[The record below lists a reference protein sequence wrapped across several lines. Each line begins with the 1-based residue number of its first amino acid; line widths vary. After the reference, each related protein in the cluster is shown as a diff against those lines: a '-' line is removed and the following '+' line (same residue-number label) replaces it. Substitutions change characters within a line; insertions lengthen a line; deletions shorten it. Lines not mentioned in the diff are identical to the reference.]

1 MNCNHITKV
10 LEWGF
15 DENHNFKVSLYGCVM
30 CDIESTAPFKDE
42 EVTEIDH
49 SGCDINPCFGCKAKG
64 LQLNPGDAAGS
75 KAMPKKQW
83 DRELNMYKSAREQGI
98 QPAGTSE
105 AKVREALDKSDK
117 AGRAYN
123 ANVE

>member
-1 MNCNHITKV
+1 MTCNHITKV

-15 DENHNFKVSLYGCVM
+15 DESHNFKVTLYGCVL
-30 CDIESTAPFKDE
+30 CQIESLEPFKDK
-42 EVTEIDH
+42 EVIADH
-49 SGCDINPCFGCKAKG
+49 SNCSVEPCFGCKAKS
-64 LQLNPGDAAGS
+64 LELSTGDAAGN
-75 KAMPKKQW
+75 KAMPKKKW
-83 DRELNMYKSAREQGI
+83 DRELNMYKAAREQGI